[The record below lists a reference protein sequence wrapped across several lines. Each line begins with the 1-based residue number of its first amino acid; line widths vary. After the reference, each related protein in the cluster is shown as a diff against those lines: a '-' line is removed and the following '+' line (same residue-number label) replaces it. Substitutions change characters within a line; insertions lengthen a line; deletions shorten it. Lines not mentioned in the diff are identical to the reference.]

1 MCYPFDAQPPEAPG
15 KKGEASTEDLIL
27 TSGDGARFAAFAAKA
42 ANPSG
47 PGVVVMPDVRGLFPF
62 YKEFARGFA
71 EQGINAVAI
80 DYFGRTAGTDVDKR
94 PEDFA
99 FMDHVAQTRAPQ
111 ISGDVGAAVAYLRSP
126 AGGSC
131 TSIFT
136 VGFCMAGSLS
146 WVQAANGHGLAGAIG
161 FYGRPGPGRDG
172 APGPAGRAHEMKAPI
187 LALMGGADQGIG
199 PDQVQVLRDA
209 LQTAGIEHEV
219 IVYPGAPH
227 SFFDRTYTEHAE
239 ASADAWRRVLD
250 FIRSHQRVLA
260 GSATN
265 P

>member
-1 MCYPFDAQPPEAPG
+1 
-15 KKGEASTEDLIL
+15 
-27 TSGDGARFAAFAAKA
+27 
-42 ANPSG
+42 
-47 PGVVVMPDVRGLFPF
+47 
-62 YKEFARGFA
+62 
-71 EQGINAVAI
+71 
-80 DYFGRTAGTDVDKR
+80 
-94 PEDFA
+94 
-99 FMDHVAQTRAPQ
+99 
-111 ISGDVGAAVAYLRSP
+111 
-126 AGGSC
+126 
-131 TSIFT
+131 
-136 VGFCMAGSLS
+136 MAGSLS